1 MLLVIASLGWAA
13 PWDWADA
20 MRAAAD
26 SPASTAVAQASR
38 ATAWRAR
45 AEAAPANPHL
55 AWEHQP
61 GQEIWAIGVPLGW
74 DAPARWRAARVAER
88 TAMARG
94 SQDMLAVEL
103 DAARAW
109 FSARAALDRVA
120 LLEDVASRAVHVASH
135 AEARARAGE
144 ASADTVV
151 LARVD
156 ALRAQVAAR
165 DARLQADAARR
176 RLLAVTGATEPVL
189 AEGLADWPA
198 DVPLAAGGESA
209 GVRAARRDVDL
220 ARAAQAVARAGRVPE
235 VELRLGGQRAVGASG
250 VVLGAQVKLPVLAPG
265 RADVLAAEA
274 DVGAAE
280 ARLAE
285 VARIDEVDALT
296 LSAQVELAAQ
306 TVAAWRELPVEVA
319 LSQVMQRVAAGEAT
333 LADVLPARDALVGA
347 ALSAIDAREA
357 HARAALDTWA
367 RVGRSPLGGAP

>member
-1 MLLVIASLGWAA
+1 
-13 PWDWADA
+13 
-20 MRAAAD
+20 MRAAAA
-26 SPASTAVAQASR
+26 SPASMAVAHASR
-38 ATAWRAR
+38 AAAWRAR
-45 AEAAPANPHL
+45 AEGAPANPHL

-61 GQEIWAIGVPLGW
+61 GQEIWAVGLPLGW
-74 DAPARWRAARVAER
+74 DAPARWRAGRAAER
-88 TAMARG
+88 AAMARG
-94 SQDMLAVEL
+94 SQDAVAVEL

-120 LLEDVASRAVHVASH
+120 LLEDVASRAVRVASH
-135 AEARARAGE
+135 VDARARAGE
-144 ASADTVV
+144 ASTDMVV
-151 LARVD
+151 LSRVD

-165 DARLQADAARR
+165 DAQLLADTARR
-176 RLLAVTGATEPVL
+176 RLLAATGSAEPVL
-189 AEGLADWPA
+189 AEGLAEWPA
-198 DVPLAAGGESA
+198 DVPVAAQGESA
-209 GVRAARRDVDL
+209 GVRSARRDVEL

-250 VVLGAQVKLPVLAPG
+250 VVLGAQLELPVLAPG

-285 VARIDEVDALT
+285 VARLDEVDALT

-319 LSQVMQRVAAGEAT
+319 LGQVMQRVAAGEAT